1 MIVRVR
7 AAGLAPDPMPLAPP
21 NPGPDPGALMNTH
34 QTPCAAVY
42 LSLTQLRLWPARTPA
57 PTHTRRVRGPAALDR
72 SCSVCVAYGVY
83 SPRRSLFLTPLQ
95 GRAARPCLRA
105 SRVLCPSLRSIA
117 QHCAALRA
125 ATHLPATQT
134 PLLRTDA
141 ALFTAQWPGR
151 HPVRPCAH
159 GFTSCPRWSA
169 TVRSGPRGPAHDS
182 HAMPRFD
189 ARRAWVVARRLSRR
203 PNAHRCSHRQLSVT
217 NAVTMRHGHL
227 SDTPIA
233 RTRHRNDRASAEGGA
248 RIRCGPVLPTSC
260 GCRCPPAQYRKTP

>member
-1 MIVRVR
+1 MSQGYRLPISHRAQTVPPSTRPRPRAVRR
-7 AAGLAPDPMPLAPP
+7 
-21 NPGPDPGALMNTH
+21 
-34 QTPCAAVY
+34 Y
-42 LSLTQLRLWPARTPA
+42 
-57 PTHTRRVRGPAALDR
+57 
-72 SCSVCVAYGVY
+72 
-83 SPRRSLFLTPLQ
+83 F
-95 GRAARPCLRA
+95 AARPRA
-105 SRVLCPSLRSIA
+105 SGVRPQLFGVRGVRCLFAPPLALFNTPSKGERRGHVCARLASCARHCAALRSIA

-141 ALFTAQWPGR
+141 ALFIAQWPGR

-260 GCRCPPAQYRKTP
+260 GCRCPPQHNTVRRHDRASARRGAGARPNAPSPS

>member
-1 MIVRVR
+1 MHFTPT
-7 AAGLAPDPMPLAPP
+7 AACPVPCTMHLFCTLVLFRLA
-21 NPGPDPGALMNTH
+21 
-34 QTPCAAVY
+34 
-42 LSLTQLRLWPARTPA
+42 LS
-57 PTHTRRVRGPAALDR
+57 
-72 SCSVCVAYGVY
+72 
-83 SPRRSLFLTPLQ
+83 RRSFNPLR

-260 GCRCPPAQYRKTP
+260 GCRCPPQHNTVRRHDRASARRGAGARPNAPSPS